1 MISRVFLKRRC
12 SFLLRIDLLIM
23 IKGRKV
29 TSFTGTS
36 FWYMI
41 SYIRVL
47 FDECLSGWL
56 KQISTLHRS
65 SNNSLVNL
73 VSNPL
78 SIMLKHWLRHVRN
91 RYMRL
96 LRRFIW
102 VNRSL
107 SLFFDRSHSVR
118 RYGPGSRQRIGV
130 FRERSHSI
138 SDNPALY
145 SLMELIFEIF
155 IRSLRSLSITNKPR
169 FKPRILSARNL
180 LVVICKRE
188 ILLLNKIVSS
198 NSRRRSLVFKISP
211 LVLF

>member
-1 MISRVFLKRRC
+1 MLDRVLLKGWC
-12 SFLLRIDLLIM
+12 SFVLRIDLLMM

-29 TSFTGTS
+29 TSFTCTS
-36 FWYMI
+36 FWYVI
-41 SYIRVL
+41 CYIRVL
-47 FDECLSGWL
+47 FDECLSCRF

-73 VSNPL
+73 VCNPL
-78 SIMLKHWLRHVRN
+78 SIMLKHWLRHVWN

-102 VNRSL
+102 VNRSF
-107 SLFFDRSHSVR
+107 SFFFDRSHSVR
-118 RYGPGSRQRIGV
+118 RYGPGSWQRIGV

-138 SDNPALY
+138 SDNPTMNT
-145 SLMELIFEIF
+145 LMELIFEIL

-169 FKPRILSARNL
+169 FKPRILSSRNL
-180 LVVICKRE
+180 LVVICKCE